1 LSSITLIAPDVS
13 LSSGSESAARRIDER
28 KEGIQQVMKDMH
40 QVEASE
46 ETGPKVRP
54 LTQEEIAE
62 LVDKAIRSFES
73 ALEGAGGKCSVSD
86 LVRLLQLRKELA
98 GDTPGNVTVRWVD
111 ECNETSSER

>member
-1 LSSITLIAPDVS
+1 MTEMDEAED
-13 LSSGSESAARRIDER
+13 SGNTDR
-28 KEGIQQVMKDMH
+28 
-40 QVEASE
+40 
-46 ETGPKVRP
+46 KVRP
-54 LTQEEIAE
+54 LTPEEIAE

-73 ALEGAGGKCSVSD
+73 ALDGAGGKCSVSD